1 MALENIKEINLAEKK
16 NFEKFHNIDAENAI
30 IGCLLWDNKNYE
42 KIADIVNEDHFTN
55 ENNKTIFKTI

>member
-1 MALENIKEINLAEKK
+1 MALENIKELNLTEKK

-42 KIADIVNEDHFTN
+42 KIEKK
-55 ENNKTIFKTI
+55 EKWKNKK